1 MPFPKHSPSSITE
14 VVLSRI
20 ETAGSDAHIYD
31 TEVLI
36 NIIVPLSSR
45 YCLHTT
51 DFKTAW
57 AVFFPSPPEQF
68 FPQTQRAATCCV
80 WLIYLFF
87 F

>member
-1 MPFPKHSPSSITE
+1 MVPFPKHSPGSITE
-14 VVLSRI
+14 VVPSRI

-57 AVFFPSPPEQF
+57 AVFFPSPPSNF
-68 FPQTQRAATCCV
+68 FPKHSEQPRAACG
-80 WLIYLFF
+80 
-87 F
+87 